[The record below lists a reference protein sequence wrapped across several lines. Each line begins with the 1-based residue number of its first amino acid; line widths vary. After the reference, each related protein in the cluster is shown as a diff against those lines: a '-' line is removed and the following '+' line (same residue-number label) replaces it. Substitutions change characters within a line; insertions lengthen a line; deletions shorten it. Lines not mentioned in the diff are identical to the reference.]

1 MVHKQTDSFYESD
14 DEVTSPR
21 KNKPVTSPRRSLD
34 RRKRESTGSNVS
46 YENSQVL
53 LDIKNSNSQ
62 KETVQKKF
70 PVPQPRSTS
79 ALHDYVNN
87 MPPENLLS
95 LTQEKLPADSK
106 SPFESPR
113 SESPAD
119 YENTTFALPTYE
131 EATSGD
137 LQPDFFNMN
146 DLDLPAEA
154 PPVPPRSESQ
164 EELFIETEQ
173 SLNHTPPDQPSD
185 FEEVFLFSLTCM
197 LIEFDFMNFSAFL
210 QCMAFCKIKSISFFK
225 ISYKK
230 EFWKL
235 LWNDMKMNT
244 LITVCISMYKMNRT
258 KLNREKDR

>member
-1 MVHKQTDSFYESD
+1 MHKQNDSFYESD

-87 MPPENLLS
+87 MSPENLLS

-210 QCMAFCKIKSISFFK
+210 QCMAFCKIKFILFK